1 MKPIP
6 ILACLLLLAAGP
18 NTISAQAPNPQ
29 EQLVLQQLSV
39 AIKEVQTQ
47 QTTIAA
53 NQAMIDEKIAGV
65 AEAIRVARIYSSR
78 SGN

>member
-1 MKPIP
+1 MKTIP
-6 ILACLLLLAAGP
+6 IIASLFLLATGP
-18 NTISAQAPNPQ
+18 NAISAEPSNAQDQ
-29 EQLVLQQLSV
+29 QMLQQLNV
-39 AIKEVQTQ
+39 AIKEVQVQ

-53 NQAMIDEKIAGV
+53 NQVKIDEKIAAV

>member
-1 MKPIP
+1 MKTIP
-6 ILACLLLLAAGP
+6 IIASLFLSATGP
-18 NTISAQAPNPQ
+18 NAISADAPNPQ
-29 EQLVLQQLSV
+29 EQQVLQQLGA
-39 AIKEVQTQ
+39 AIKDVQTQ

-53 NQAMIDEKIAGV
+53 NQARIDEKIAAV